1 MANPFFNAMGGAQ
14 GPQGG
19 PMNMMQ
25 AFQQFMQQNQ
35 GKNPNEMIQ
44 QLLSSGKLN
53 QQQLNQ
59 AQQMAFQSTPPARGA
74 TAKTAKISSCFYIN
88 HTIPTNIPSILQLF
102 SKNRVSCSQKTPPT
116 LVRNHKDF
124 LCA

>member
-1 MANPFFNAMGGAQ
+1 MGNPFFKAMGGAQ

-35 GKNPNEMIQ
+35 GKDPHEMIQ

-59 AQQMAFQSTPPARGA
+59 AQQMAKQMEGPLSGLRSMFG
-74 TAKTAKISSCFYIN
+74 F
-88 HTIPTNIPSILQLF
+88 
-102 SKNRVSCSQKTPPT
+102 
-116 LVRNHKDF
+116 
-124 LCA
+124 

>member
-1 MANPFFNAMGGAQ
+1 MANPFREAMGGPK

-19 PMNMMQ
+19 PMDMLQ

-35 GKNPNEMIQ
+35 GKNPSEMIR

-59 AQQMAFQSTPPARGA
+59 AQQMAKQIEGPLNGLKSMFGF
-74 TAKTAKISSCFYIN
+74 K
-88 HTIPTNIPSILQLF
+88 
-102 SKNRVSCSQKTPPT
+102 
-116 LVRNHKDF
+116 
-124 LCA
+124 

>member
-1 MANPFFNAMGGAQ
+1 MANPFHEAIDGLNR
-14 GPQGG
+14 PQGR

-44 QLLSSGKLN
+44 QMLSSGKLN

-59 AQQMAFQSTPPARGA
+59 AQQMAKQMEGPLSGLKSMFGFR
-74 TAKTAKISSCFYIN
+74 
-88 HTIPTNIPSILQLF
+88 
-102 SKNRVSCSQKTPPT
+102 
-116 LVRNHKDF
+116 
-124 LCA
+124 

>member
-1 MANPFFNAMGGAQ
+1 MANPLFKALGGANAS
-14 GPQGG
+14 QGG
-19 PMNMMQ
+19 PVNMIQ

-59 AQQMAFQSTPPARGA
+59 AQQMAKQMEGPLGA
-74 TAKTAKISSCFYIN
+74 LKGMFGFK
-88 HTIPTNIPSILQLF
+88 
-102 SKNRVSCSQKTPPT
+102 
-116 LVRNHKDF
+116 
-124 LCA
+124 

>member
-1 MANPFFNAMGGAQ
+1 MSNPFKQAMGSSQGA
-14 GPQGG
+14 QGG

-44 QLLSSGKLN
+44 QMLSSGKLN

-59 AQQMAFQSTPPARGA
+59 AQQMAKQMEGPLSGLKGMFGFQ
-74 TAKTAKISSCFYIN
+74 
-88 HTIPTNIPSILQLF
+88 
-102 SKNRVSCSQKTPPT
+102 
-116 LVRNHKDF
+116 
-124 LCA
+124 

>member
-1 MANPFFNAMGGAQ
+1 MANPLFQALGSAS

-59 AQQMAFQSTPPARGA
+59 AQQMAKQMEGPLNGLKGMFG
-74 TAKTAKISSCFYIN
+74 F
-88 HTIPTNIPSILQLF
+88 
-102 SKNRVSCSQKTPPT
+102 
-116 LVRNHKDF
+116 
-124 LCA
+124 

>member
-1 MANPFFNAMGGAQ
+1 MANPFFSAMGGGQ

-19 PMNMMQ
+19 PMNVMQ

-44 QLLSSGKLN
+44 QMLTSGRLN

-59 AQQMAFQSTPPARGA
+59 VQQMAKQFEGPLSGL
-74 TAKTAKISSCFYIN
+74 KSMFGFK
-88 HTIPTNIPSILQLF
+88 
-102 SKNRVSCSQKTPPT
+102 
-116 LVRNHKDF
+116 
-124 LCA
+124 

>member
-1 MANPFFNAMGGAQ
+1 MANPFMQAMGGANGTQ
-14 GPQGG
+14 RV

-59 AQQMAFQSTPPARGA
+59 AQQMAKQMEGPLNGLKSMFG
-74 TAKTAKISSCFYIN
+74 F
-88 HTIPTNIPSILQLF
+88 
-102 SKNRVSCSQKTPPT
+102 
-116 LVRNHKDF
+116 
-124 LCA
+124 

>member
-1 MANPFFNAMGGAQ
+1 MANPFFSAMGGAN

-44 QLLSSGKLN
+44 QMLSSGKLN
-53 QQQLNQ
+53 QNQLNQ
-59 AQQMAFQSTPPARGA
+59 AQQMAKQMEGPLNGLKGMFG
-74 TAKTAKISSCFYIN
+74 F
-88 HTIPTNIPSILQLF
+88 
-102 SKNRVSCSQKTPPT
+102 
-116 LVRNHKDF
+116 
-124 LCA
+124 

>member
-1 MANPFFNAMGGAQ
+1 MANPFMQAMGGGN

-44 QLLSSGKLN
+44 QMLSSGKLN

-59 AQQMAFQSTPPARGA
+59 AQQMAKRMEGPLSGLKGMFGF
-74 TAKTAKISSCFYIN
+74 K
-88 HTIPTNIPSILQLF
+88 
-102 SKNRVSCSQKTPPT
+102 
-116 LVRNHKDF
+116 
-124 LCA
+124 

>member
-1 MANPFFNAMGGAQ
+1 MSNSIFQAMNPAKV
-14 GPQGG
+14 PQGG

-25 AFQQFMQQNQ
+25 AFQQFMSQNQ

-59 AQQMAFQSTPPARGA
+59 VQQMAAQMEG
-74 TAKTAKISSCFYIN
+74 
-88 HTIPTNIPSILQLF
+88 QF
-102 SKNRVSCSQKTPPT
+102 SGLRSM
-116 LVRNHKDF
+116 F
-124 LCA
+124 GF